1 MAALQP
7 TRDRD
12 ASTASRAATDPA
24 VATTAAEDAACA
36 HPELLA
42 LIRALARQAAREAF
56 TAAAS
61 QHPPRQETE

>member
-7 TRDRD
+7 KRDRD

-24 VATTAAEDAACA
+24 VPPSAAEDAACA

-42 LIRALARQAAREAF
+42 LVRALARQAAREAF

-61 QHPPRQETE
+61 QHASREETE